1 MNFSNKLIDWYNS
14 NKRDL
19 PWRRTKDPY
28 KIWVSEII
36 LQQTRIEQG
45 EKYYHKF
52 LKKYPNITYLANTNN
67 NELLKTWEGLGYYSR
82 ALNMLKT
89 AVIVVDKYSLLYTS
103 PSPRD

>member
-52 LKKYPNITYLANTNN
+52 LKKYPMPEEVSSIQGDYEEDVVFSVYLA
-67 NELLKTWEGLGYYSR
+67 LPKDQIGR
-82 ALNMLKT
+82 AH
-89 AVIVVDKYSLLYTS
+89 V
-103 PSPRD
+103 